1 MGTKVHFESCFPEYF
16 SMKDISEDSN
26 GCSWPLN
33 YGDRTFANGQY
44 YNGFF
49 PRAIADAY
57 AGHDK
62 DVVKQRM
69 LEHEAIFKD
78 QLYELHR
85 LYKIQRELMEDI
97 KRKELHKNQIPIE
110 VSLSSSPLASQI
122 TSEDARKWHIPRFPL
137 ANSFCARQS
146 TSGIEDIHS
155 PLSSMKGSSLQ
166 GGPLPS
172 QDGCTSKD
180 VEILETRPTKVR
192 KLMFDLRLPADEDID
207 TEETEHLRD
216 DKLSGI
222 SSFLSNKNHKIA
234 LECRRNLF
242 PVDVCKSNCQGDA
255 LRSDSFSRNK
265 NSVTDLNEPVEAEEI
280 NASAYVDLL
289 GCNSSSGQVQKQEVA
304 AQSKS
309 QLLGFSRSI
318 PLNADHGSENG
329 TLHNTS
335 SQINPN
341 GKWFFPQMIGAVNS
355 NNLKSTPQGLVR
367 EKLAASSQPM
377 QPMFHKTYE
386 SPNFVQGGQ
395 GKVDQLRERMVHGP
409 ELSERNR
416 EVCNGSHPESFVVS
430 RNSPC
435 LIAAPNLRKSWSNS
449 VSSWEKSSGILS
461 QGSMSA
467 QTQAFLN
474 SSATLSSSQSSNQS
488 HEVFGDRWNYNISS
502 AFNPM
507 FQSEM
512 PIQNG
517 FYHGSSSGSKEL
529 PVCLPSGNCN
539 YLNGSAANSE
549 RLINQGSAKSCKSS
563 NCMDLN
569 TAEDVSL
576 NAVPSNSSSNK
587 QTLQPG
593 LAIID
598 VEKMPEDK
606 PATLPWL
613 RARPACKNEVTN
625 AMVDLNTV
633 EISSLKSSLSHF
645 SNANETERVTDRFG
659 TRNMKSNSC
668 SDALETGAEMSR
680 SSSCRKILGFP
691 IFEKPSVFKK
701 ESSSFTSPSVSQPQ
715 PLEEVNN
722 KRKVKVLDIN
732 LPCDPAFP
740 PDLGLQTV
748 AEVIEKETDAKVAHM
763 RHKFDLNSCMTED
776 EASVVPSVPGFNLK
790 IVSGND
796 LKAPIDL
803 ETEEDVIPG
812 KECPEK
818 MHEVPLWLPQ
828 CKAES
833 LQDEVVMMAAEA
845 MVAISTSGACIL
857 LNDATCNAS
866 ESSMTDPLHWFVDIA
881 SSCGEDLESR
891 FDKASRGKDGE
902 EKERSSPEA
911 IDYFESMT
919 LNLTETKEED
929 YMPKPLVP
937 ENLNLEEMGNTPLP
951 TRTRKGQARRGRQ
964 RRDFQRDI
972 LPGLASLSRHEV
984 TEDLQ
989 TFGGLM
995 RTTGHPWHS
1004 GLMRRNTTRNG
1015 GARGRRRTR
1024 ISSSPPVTALPPC
1037 TPLIQ
1042 QLNNI
1047 EVGLED
1053 RSLTGWG
1060 KTTRRPRRQRCPAGN
1075 PPPVLLT

>member
-449 VSSWEKSSGILS
+449 VSSWEKPCGSLS
-461 QGSMSA
+461 QRSMSA
-467 QTQAFLN
+467 QTHPYLN

-488 HEVFGDRWNYNISS
+488 YEVFGDHWNYNSNS
-502 AFNPM
+502 ACKPSFR
-507 FQSEM
+507 SEM
-512 PIQNG
+512 PIRNG
-517 FYHGSSSGSKEL
+517 FYHGTSSGSKEL
-529 PVCLPSGNCN
+529 VQLPSGTYD
-539 YLNGSAANSE
+539 YLNCTAANNVASE
-549 RLINQGSAKSCKSS
+549 HLISQGSAKVCKSS
-563 NCMDLN
+563 NFMDLN
-569 TAEDVSL
+569 SPKDVEL
-576 NAVPSNSSSNK
+576 NRVPSNSLSYK
-587 QTLQPG
+587 RTLEPG
-593 LAIID
+593 VTIRD
-598 VEKMPEDK
+598 VERKSKDNA
-606 PATLPWL
+606 ATLPWL
-613 RARPACKNEVTN
+613 RVKPACKNEVTN
-625 AMVDLNTV
+625 ARVDLHTR
-633 EISSLKSSLSHF
+633 ESSPL
-645 SNANETERVTDRFG
+645 NIDTQ
-659 TRNMKSNSC
+659 NMKSTSC
-668 SDALETGAEMSR
+668 SDAFETCRTEISE
-680 SSSCRKILGFP
+680 SSSCRKLLGFP
-691 IFEKPSVFKK
+691 IFVKPPVFKQ
-701 ESSSFTSPSVSQPQ
+701 ETSLTSPSASH
-715 PLEEVNN
+715 PLTSEEVDN
-722 KRKVKVLDIN
+722 KRKIRVLDIN
-732 LPCDPAFP
+732 LPCDPTVL
-740 PDLGLQTV
+740 PDLIQQPVPEGML
-748 AEVIEKETDAKVAHM
+748 IKKETDGKVANM
-763 RHKFDLNSCMTED
+763 RHKIDLNSCMSED
-776 EASVVPSVPGFNLK
+776 DSSVHSVPGSNAK
-790 IVSGND
+790 IISGID
-796 LKAPIDL
+796 LEAPIDL
-803 ETEEDVIPG
+803 ETEKDAIPG

-818 MHEVPLWLPQ
+818 VYEVPLGLPQ

-833 LQDEVVMMAAEA
+833 LPDEVAMIAAEA
-845 MVAISTSGACIL
+845 IVAISSSGACIH
-857 LNDATCNAS
+857 LNDATCSAV